1 MGYFRYVH
9 ILIGEIHRYHYE
21 MQSNLNENDQPGRSR
36 ANAVK
41 TEENKIMAKMPLQE
55 VRRYSY

>member
-1 MGYFRYVH
+1 MGYFRYVL

-21 MQSNLNENDQPGRSR
+21 MQCNLNENDQPGRV
-36 ANAVK
+36 NVVK

-55 VRRYSY
+55 VRRYSC